1 MLVSLFSGPRVLG
14 VFMYLCPGAVFYYVC
29 MRIRDDS
36 ENDLVF
42 IKKRSFSIGKILNLM
57 QRKL

>member
-1 MLVSLFSGPRVLG
+1 
-14 VFMYLCPGAVFYYVC
+14 